1 MMTKLHVELSLKPCE
16 PEDEAFLRRLNQLA
30 YEEVV
35 TAQFGSWDPVK
46 QKAFFDAK
54 WKNQAYSVIVAEGVQ
69 VGAFSSIRS
78 KNDVTLLELLVLP
91 SHQNQGVG
99 TRVVQQLQQEAR
111 DKQVPLL
118 LQVLHL
124 NRARHLYERL
134 GFRVFET
141 TETHYRMRWEATPAS

>member
-1 MMTKLHVELSLKPCE
+1 MMTKLHVGLSLKPCE
-16 PEDEAFLRRLNQLA
+16 PEDETFLRRLNQLA

-54 WKNQAYSVIVAEGVQ
+54 WSSQTYSIVVADGEQ
-69 VGAFSSIRS
+69 VGAFSSTRS
-78 KNDVTLLELLVLP
+78 ENAVTLQELLVLP
-91 SHQNQGVG
+91 AYQNKGVG
-99 TRVVQQLQQEAR
+99 THVIEQLQQEAR

-141 TETHYRMRWEATPAS
+141 TETHYRMRWEATPAG